1 MSAFK
6 RPEYSLVPSGT
17 TAQGHEDQF
26 LPPKLNAR
34 SVIRKQ
40 TVAGIRGNG
49 RDAPIPAVC
58 GIESFRQ
65 DTTVQSQFWPGQ
77 RIAGAAAY
85 KSMTETT
92 RKWSFFRYPGS
103 A

>member
-1 MSAFK
+1 MSEK
-6 RPEYSLVPSGT
+6 
-17 TAQGHEDQF
+17 GHEDQF

-34 SVIRKQ
+34 SVIRKE
-40 TVAGIRGNG
+40 TVAATRGNG

-65 DTTVQSQFWPGQ
+65 DTTIQSQFWPGQ
-77 RIAGAAAY
+77 RIAGAARKRPFASAY

-92 RKWSFFRYPGS
+92 RKWLFLRHPGS